1 MSIID
6 PKTLLPSFE
15 LQVDPDKI
23 FGPLSGEQA
32 AWSTKIIQTSSGK
45 NETQI
50 DKLFNIIDPSF

>member
-23 FGPLSGEQA
+23 FGPLSGKQA
-32 AWSTKIIQTSSGK
+32 AWSNQIIQTSSGK
-45 NETQI
+45 NETHI
-50 DKLFNIIDPSF
+50 DKLFDIINPSF